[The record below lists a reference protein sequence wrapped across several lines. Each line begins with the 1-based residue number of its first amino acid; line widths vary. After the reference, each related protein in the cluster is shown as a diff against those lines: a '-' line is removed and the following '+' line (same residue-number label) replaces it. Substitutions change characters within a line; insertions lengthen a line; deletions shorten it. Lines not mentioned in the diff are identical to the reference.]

1 VLLSSY
7 ISGRNLF
14 FRIFNTKFS
23 SYGMKLSYWLNFV
36 IPTFTYLI
44 IFMNEANLKLN
55 FFILII
61 YSAITLINSGI
72 ISLLLFLFLEM
83 PYKKLIKLYFNI
95 NSEINKVYLEND
107 DENNSLDNGIGL
119 DELNEK
125 DIIDEKNDIYNQI
138 NDNDEDDAKD

>member
-1 VLLSSY
+1 
-7 ISGRNLF
+7 
-14 FRIFNTKFS
+14 
-23 SYGMKLSYWLNFV
+23 
-36 IPTFTYLI
+36 
-44 IFMNEANLKLN
+44 MNEANLKLN
-55 FFILII
+55 FFIVII
-61 YSAITLINSGI
+61 YSAITLMNSGV
-72 ISLLLFLFLEM
+72 ISLLFFLFLEM

>member
-14 FRIFNTKFS
+14 FRIFNTKFA
-23 SYGMKLSYWLNFV
+23 SYGTKLSYWMNFS

-55 FFILII
+55 FFIVII
-61 YSAITLINSGI
+61 YSAITLIISGI
-72 ISLLLFLFLEM
+72 VSLLLFLFLEM

-95 NSEINKVYLEND
+95 NSEINKLYLEKD
-107 DENNSLDNGIGL
+107 DENNTLDSGIGL
-119 DELNEK
+119 EDLNEK
-125 DIIDEKNDIYNQI
+125 DLLDDD
-138 NDNDEDDAKD
+138 NDNNKKNNEDEDDVKDD